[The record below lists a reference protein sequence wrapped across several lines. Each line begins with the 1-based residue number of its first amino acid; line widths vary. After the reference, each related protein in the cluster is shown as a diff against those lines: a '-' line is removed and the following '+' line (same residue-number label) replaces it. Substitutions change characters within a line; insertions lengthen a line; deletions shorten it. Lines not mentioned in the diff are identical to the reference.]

1 MRIRILGS
9 AAGGGLPQ
17 WNCGCPNCRAA
28 RSGAPNVR
36 PRSQSSVAV
45 SADGR
50 GWFLLNVSADV
61 RMQLAGCPDLWPPA
75 SAIRSTPIAGCVLT
89 DAEIDHASGLLQLRE
104 GCAFPIYSTAAVRA
118 WLHQCLP
125 LGPILTSFA
134 ERPWSALS
142 LETPFELPL
151 SDSSAS
157 GLRVTLFELGR
168 EAPRFVPQDTAEA
181 PGACV
186 GLVVEDNKTGGKL
199 VYAPGVPAIGESLE
213 GAARGA
219 QCLLVDGTFWS
230 DREGIEMGIT
240 ELTARGMGHVSI
252 DGPDGSLA
260 WLGRLDCPHRM
271 YVHMN
276 NTNSILNDLS
286 AERRQVEAAGVR
298 VAMDGDCF
306 DF

>member
-45 SADGR
+45 SGDGR

-61 RMQLAGCPDLWPPA
+61 RMQLAGCADLWPPA
-75 SAIRSTPIAGCVLT
+75 TANRGTPIAGCVLT

-104 GCAFPIYSTAAVRA
+104 GCAFPIFSTATVRA
-118 WLHQCLP
+118 WLHRYLP
-125 LGPILTSFA
+125 LGPVLASFA
-134 ERPWSALS
+134 ERPWIELPLDA
-142 LETPFELPL
+142 PCELPL
-151 SDSSAS
+151 SG

-168 EAPRFVPQDTAEA
+168 EAPRFVPHGAAEA

-186 GLVVEDNKTGGKL
+186 GLIVEDDTTGGKL
-199 VYAPGVPAIGESLE
+199 VYAPGVPTLSPSLE
-213 GAARGA
+213 HAARGA
-219 QCLLVDGTFWS
+219 RCLLLDGTFWS

-240 ELTARGMGHVSI
+240 EWTARGMGHVPI

-260 WLGRLDCPHRM
+260 WLATIDCPHRM
-271 YVHMN
+271 YVHVN
-276 NTNSILNDLS
+276 NTNPILNDLS
-286 AERRQVEAAGVR
+286 LECRQVEAAGVR

-306 DF
+306 DI